1 MMRPGFWPLAWG
13 ILIGASSA
21 ILWGFAYGLPQSG
34 GACASATCVAQPAL
48 QAGLLSAAGLVSAL
62 IGIVLL
68 ARRSEGI
75 DRARRPIADQSM
87 ATAVAAIGLGLVA
100 LWGAFGAW
108 LVYIGAGVTAAGI
121 GGVIREGLAIRELR
135 RRDPGP

>member
-100 LWGAFGAW
+100 LGGAVGAW